1 MHNVMNMHIIINT
14 CTASGTRDLAHA
26 QTKKPL
32 FNKKWNEY
40 DLSLCPLSWQQVQFG
55 TQFNYWMKRDINW
68 QR

>member
-32 FNKKWNEY
+32 FNKK
-40 DLSLCPLSWQQVQFG
+40 
-55 TQFNYWMKRDINW
+55 
-68 QR
+68 